1 VGMPK
6 QGLISIV
13 CETFNCTPD
22 VALKQDWNLVRQIL
36 DYRLAESSKRTF
48 NSDASK
54 MSPEQ
59 VKMWNKLREEF
70 FNG

>member
-1 VGMPK
+1 
-6 QGLISIV
+6 
-13 CETFNCTPD
+13 
-22 VALKQDWNLVRQIL
+22 VALKQDWNLIRQIL
-36 DYRLAESSKRTF
+36 DYRMAENSKVAF

-70 FNG
+70 LNG

>member
-1 VGMPK
+1 VE
-6 QGLISIV
+6 GLVSIV
-13 CETFNCTPD
+13 CESFGCTPD
-22 VALKQDWNLVRQIL
+22 VALKQDWNLIRQIL
-36 DYRLAESSKRTF
+36 DYRMAENSKVAF

-70 FNG
+70 LNG

>member
-1 VGMPK
+1 MSIPDE
-6 QGLISIV
+6 GLVSTV
-13 CETFNCTPD
+13 CEAFNCTPD
-22 VALKQDWNLVRQIL
+22 VALKQDFKLVRAIL
-36 DYRLAESSKRTF
+36 DYRMAESSKRVF

-59 VKMWNKLREEF
+59 VRMWKKLKEA

>member
-1 VGMPK
+1 MGLPE

-13 CETFNCTPD
+13 CETFKCTPD
-22 VALKQDWNLVRQIL
+22 VALKQDWNLVKQIL